1 MNKRIHFFGKYY
13 THRSA
18 CGYLLDKSSSTLR
31 ITTLNEIVTCKK
43 CIKTKFFNEIRVSA
57 L

>member
-18 CGYLLDKSSSTLR
+18 CGYLLDKDSATLSTF
-31 ITTLNEIVTCKK
+31 NEIVTCKK
-43 CIKTKFFNEIRVSA
+43 CIKTKFFNEIRGSA